1 VTYVDGSSA
10 IDPNGNVRSMAAV
23 VGQYGSPDE
32 VEQDI
37 EEALYR
43 NTYENELRKLRA
55 REQARRA
62 LNREQAGAHDERPP
76 LKLGATFLDEP
87 DEDASYRITGLL
99 PSGGR
104 AILAAQY
111 KAGKSTMV
119 GNLIRSLVDG
129 DDFLGEFKV
138 PRAARR
144 VVLLDN
150 ELGENM
156 LRRWLRDQGIQR
168 RDGFGVVSLRGRLS
182 TFDILDPVVRQ
193 EWASA
198 LREIGAEV
206 VILDCLR
213 PILDALGLDENTEAG
228 RFLVAFDELI
238 GMCGAAEAIVV
249 HHMGHSGE
257 RSRGSSRLRDWPDV
271 EWRLVREDLENPAS
285 PRYFSAF
292 GRDVDVPES
301 LLAFDES
308 TRQLTMSGGSRKKH
322 RDEAAI
328 LKTMP
333 AVLEVIGKA
342 SEGISGRKIE
352 EALMQAGAGR
362 SEIRGALRLA
372 VEQNLVSTFSGPKRA
387 VLHVLHAA

>member
-1 VTYVDGSSA
+1 
-10 IDPNGNVRSMAAV
+10 MAAV
-23 VGQYGSPDE
+23 AGQYGSPDE

-43 NTYENELRKLRA
+43 NTYENELRRLRA
-55 REQARRA
+55 REEARRA
-62 LNREQAGAHDERPP
+62 LKREQAGTHAERPP
-76 LKLGATFLDEP
+76 LKLGAAFLDEP

-119 GNLIRSLVDG
+119 GNLVRSLVDG
-129 DDFLGEFKV
+129 DDFLGEFRV

-144 VVLLDN
+144 VVVLDN

-156 LRRWLRDQGIQR
+156 LRRWLRDQDIQR
-168 RDGFGVVSLRGRLS
+168 RDGFAVVSLRGRLS
-182 TFDILDPVVRQ
+182 TFDILDPQVRQ

-198 LREIGAEV
+198 LRGIGAEV

-238 GMCGAAEAIVV
+238 GMCGASEAVVV
-249 HHMGHSGE
+249 HHMGHQGE

-271 EWRLVREDLENPAS
+271 EWRLVREDLDNPAS

-292 GRDVDVPES
+292 GRDVEVPES
-301 LLAFDES
+301 LLTFDES
-308 TRQLTMSGGSRKKH
+308 SRHLTVSGGSRKEH
-322 RDEAAI
+322 RDEAAA
-328 LKTMP
+328 LKTLP

-342 SEGISGRKIE
+342 TEGISGRKIE
-352 EALMQAGAGR
+352 EALKESGAGR
-362 SEIRGALRLA
+362 SEIRGAIRLA
-372 VEQNLVSTFSGPKRA
+372 VERGLVVTFSGAKRA
-387 VLHVLHAA
+387 VMHVLRAA